1 MTNEEAINE
10 LKNYH
15 REDGTVPEEITLA
28 IQALETG
35 EIYITGE
42 DYNLYM
48 EGYKAGKRDFSPKSG
63 EWINHRNDYGHNI
76 ADCSLCG
83 KGMQWYDADEDGIP
97 RYCWY
102 CGAKMGGKENEKGGA
117 E

>member
-1 MTNEEAINE
+1 MKSNIHKKMTNEQAANE

-48 EGYKAGKRDFSPKSG
+48 EGYKAGKKDFEPKQG
-63 EWINHRNDYGHNI
+63 EWIDH
-76 ADCSLCG
+76 S
-83 KGMQWYDADEDGIP
+83 EDGYVECPFCEHLTTCEDNIDELH
-97 RYCWY
+97 YCWN
-102 CGAKMGGKENEKGGA
+102 CGADMRKGGA

>member
-1 MTNEEAINE
+1 MTNEQAVEE

-35 EIYITGE
+35 EVYMTGV
-42 DYNLYM
+42 DYNLYI
-48 EGYKAGKRDFSPKSG
+48 EGYKDGKRDFEPKQG

-76 ADCSLCG
+76 ADCSECG
-83 KGMQWYDADEDGIP
+83 KARQWHDEDEDGIP

-102 CGAKMGGKENEKGGA
+102 CGAKMKGGDKNV
-117 E
+117 

>member
-1 MTNEEAINE
+1 MIKVEQAINE

-48 EGYKAGKRDFSPKSG
+48 EGYKAGKRDFEPKQG
-63 EWINHRNDYGHNI
+63 EWIFLGDNPNRDNPNQSHSWSCNK
-76 ADCSLCG
+76 CG
-83 KGMQWYDADEDGIP
+83 RGVTEQENFCP
-97 RYCWY
+97 N
-102 CGAKMGGKENEKGGA
+102 CGLKMKKGGKE
-117 E
+117 